1 MKFKFAPRLI
11 FTSFI
16 DGIGSYF
23 LFYGLSLTKASSYQ
37 MLRGSVIIFTGA
49 YQKFFMKKKFSTS
62 MYVGMMLFILGL
74 LLVEIPNLSIGQGNK
89 AIQGTMR
96 RMKSWQEMLWKFQFF
111 FQMRLKCTSRFWI
124 LFKVTALLLD
134 AWFWMLSIGQ
144 VERKCCWKM
153 KVFQL
158 WMLLDWKGYLE
169 SFIHSF
175 WWHFWQFFQN
185 TIRLWITSIW
195 PFCKWFVHI
204 LLISSLQLQIIFIE
218 ILFLISRNFFSN
230 LG

>member
-89 AIQGTMR
+89 AIQGMR
-96 RMKSWQEMLWKFQFF
+96 RMKS
-111 FQMRLKCTSRFWI
+111 
-124 LFKVTALLLD
+124 
-134 AWFWMLSIGQ
+134 
-144 VERKCCWKM
+144 
-153 KVFQL
+153 
-158 WMLLDWKGYLE
+158 
-169 SFIHSF
+169 
-175 WWHFWQFFQN
+175 
-185 TIRLWITSIW
+185 
-195 PFCKWFVHI
+195 
-204 LLISSLQLQIIFIE
+204 
-218 ILFLISRNFFSN
+218 
-230 LG
+230 